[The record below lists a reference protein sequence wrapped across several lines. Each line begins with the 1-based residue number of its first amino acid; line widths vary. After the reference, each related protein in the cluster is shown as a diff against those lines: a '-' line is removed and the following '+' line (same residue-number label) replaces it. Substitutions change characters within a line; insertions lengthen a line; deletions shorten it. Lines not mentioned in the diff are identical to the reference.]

1 MSSET
6 EGSQAKLKNTKIVS
20 EEINKNPEYKN
31 LDVETKIYIKTAQIM
46 HKCGIDY
53 NENGEVIK
61 SFIEKLKGL
70 FSAVA
75 THHQLEALEFVLA
88 GKPKD
93 MIEVHH
99 LLNLFLVSDYMRICR
114 IYIYSGTTTHEQNQE
129 YIRLSGKI
137 MEQYSKGML
146 SLKMYREGLPQIQNN
161 KIQNN
166 TLTQLN
172 IHSQKEAEIDKGT
185 LKEVECGNGLKV
197 KKNELYK
204 QNVETKK

>member
-1 MSSET
+1 MSSFFFT
-6 EGSQAKLKNTKIVS
+6 TLNYDI
-20 EEINKNPEYKN
+20 
-31 LDVETKIYIKTAQIM
+31 
-46 HKCGIDY
+46 
-53 NENGEVIK
+53 IK

-70 FSAVA
+70 FGSGA
-75 THHQLEALEFVLA
+75 THHQLEALEFILA

-93 MIEVHH
+93 MIEIHH
-99 LLNLFLVSDYMRICR
+99 LLNLFTVSDYMRICR
-114 IYIYSGTTTHEQNQE
+114 IYIYSNTATHEQNQE

-166 TLTQLN
+166 TLNQLN

>member
-1 MSSET
+1 MSSESKT
-6 EGSQAKLKNTKIVS
+6 KQNKKSETKITQS
-20 EEINKNPEYKN
+20 KPTECKN
-31 LDVETKIYIKTAQIM
+31 LDVDTKIYIKTATLM

-53 NENGEVIK
+53 NENNEVIK

-70 FSAVA
+70 FGSGA
-75 THHQLEALEFVLA
+75 THHQLEALEFILA

-99 LLNLFLVSDYMRICR
+99 LLNLFITSDYMRICR
-114 IYIYSGTTTHEQNQE
+114 VYMYSNTATHEQNQE

-146 SLKMYREGLPQIQNN
+146 SLKMYREGLPQFQNN

-166 TLTQLN
+166 TLNQVN
-172 IHSQKEAEIDKGT
+172 IHGKDENKPKEIEC
-185 LKEVECGNGLKV
+185 KESINAGKIVIKEKEEV
-197 KKNELYK
+197 
-204 QNVETKK
+204 

>member
-6 EGSQAKLKNTKIVS
+6 EGSQAKLKNKEIVS
-20 EEINKNPEYKN
+20 EEINKNPAYKK

-53 NENGEVIK
+53 SENNEVIK

-75 THHQLEALEFVLA
+75 THHQLEALEFVIA
-88 GKPKD
+88 GKPRD

-99 LLNLFLVSDYMRICR
+99 LLNLFTVSDYMRI
-114 IYIYSGTTTHEQNQE
+114 INTQLHSGKIHTHEQNQE

-146 SLKMYREGLPQIQNN
+146 SFKMYREGLPQCN
-161 KIQNN
+161 KVQNN
-166 TLTQLN
+166 TLNQVN
-172 IHSQKEAEIDKGT
+172 INKMEAKPRAIEQND
-185 LKEVECGNGLKV
+185 GLKV
-197 KKNELYK
+197 EEIAIKTKEEL
-204 QNVETKK
+204 